1 MLKQCLGTIEV
12 IGLTAALEAADTA
25 CKAADVTLLGYEATD
40 GMGMVAVKVLGQVGA
55 VKAAIDAA
63 RFAAGKVNKVVAT
76 SVIPRPNE
84 QIEPVVRTA
93 VTVGQGAPTS
103 VDPNDPGSKPASIG
117 RFRPPA
123 SAPAAVAR
131 PAPATPAA
139 PAAPAVVA
147 PPVVE
152 APAVAKPSSKAVTL
166 EPAPEP
172 APPSAPAPAPAAD
185 APEPTKPARPPKG
198 GSKPTKPASLK
209 PVEPEDKPGS
219 K

>member
-63 RFAAGKVNKVVAT
+63 KFAAGKVNKVVST

-84 QIEPVVRTA
+84 QIEPIVRTA

-103 VDPNDPGSKPASIG
+103 VDPDDPSSKPALIG
-117 RFRPPA
+117 RPRPRP
-123 SAPAAVAR
+123 SAPAQADPPP
-131 PAPATPAA
+131 PAPAPADPPAA
-139 PAAPAVVA
+139 KPAA
-147 PPVVE
+147 
-152 APAVAKPSSKAVTL
+152 KAVTL
-166 EPAPEP
+166 EPAP
-172 APPSAPAPAPAAD
+172 APADPAPAAPP
-185 APEPTKPARPPKG
+185 AEPAKPARTAKAATKPA
-198 GSKPTKPASLK
+198 KPASLN
-209 PVEPEDKPGS
+209 PVDPLAPPES

>member
-63 RFAAGKVNKVVAT
+63 RFAAGKVNKVVST

-84 QIEPVVRTA
+84 QIEPIIRTA

-103 VDPNDPGSKPASIG
+103 VNPDDPGSKPASIG
-117 RFRPPA
+117 HFRRR
-123 SAPAAVAR
+123 PAA
-131 PAPATPAA
+131 AA
-139 PAAPAVVA
+139 QPVVA
-147 PPVVE
+147 QAVVE
-152 APAVAKPSSKAVTL
+152 APAPVAPPAEPAAEPPAPAKPASKAVTL
-166 EPAPEP
+166 EPAPQPP
-172 APPSAPAPAPAAD
+172 APPAPVEE
-185 APEPTKPARPPKG
+185 APEPPRPARTPKS
-198 GSKPTKPASLK
+198 GSKPAKPASLK
-209 PVEPEDKPGS
+209 PVEPEDKPGP